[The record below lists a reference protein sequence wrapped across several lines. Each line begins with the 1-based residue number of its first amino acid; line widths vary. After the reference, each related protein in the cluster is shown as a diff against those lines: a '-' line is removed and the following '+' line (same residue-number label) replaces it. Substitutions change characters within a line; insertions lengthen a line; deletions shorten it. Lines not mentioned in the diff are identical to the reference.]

1 MTESFEKKCGK
12 YLFEH
17 KRITSIKTKEE
28 TPSSTLK
35 KESNESSEINDDNI
49 INVIHSALK
58 KEETISFLCE
68 KQNSPILNKIKE
80 DLNIK
85 QDSEDSILISS
96 TILNSSFKNFKELN
110 EGLSNIDIHN
120 IIDIKNTILGESFLN
135 QHLKKNIKIIK
146 NEIFDTKKN
155 YTNIIQEK
163 KNMIIIKALIYL
175 NKDDTI
181 YNIENFNK
189 REPDLNKSKYEE
201 DNKFEKNAYIRI
213 EDRIRE
219 YLNKIKCDKLSQL
232 KNIDS
237 IYIQK
242 LNDFPKKS
250 ENYKYLCIKGII
262 IGLLNIINDMV
273 GKEYLRLEDEQKNE
287 GSFILEIFDKYET
300 MKKINDCIEKDF
312 ISFINNFKEE
322 NDLQFNF
329 IDLISDLFWD
339 YVFRI
344 KEINKFFSNNYGSE
358 NINTNLNETFDK
370 IVDILIKIDF
380 PYKKIIGEILD
391 ISCIK
396 KEKFYLME
404 YIIKYKNPSQNK
416 NKEKETQKQKEENT
430 ANTNTKLNISS
441 ISEEKKEIKKE
452 ENKEIKSTSDEISN
466 LDLDD
471 KNLNLNLDVGKSL
484 SMDLTK
490 SKLSDKDSLDKVYN
504 YILYGDNE
512 SDKKKSKKRH
522 RKRKKNKNNNVINVS
537 EEKEGDDP
545 IVDDFKNFLA
555 DLNSK
560 RSKDYIK
567 KINPKIDEDW
577 LKNINNNFCP

>member
-17 KRITSIKTKEE
+17 KRISSVKTKEE
-28 TPSSTLK
+28 TPNSIIK
-35 KESNESSEINDDNI
+35 KELDESSELNDDSL

-68 KQNSPILNKIKE
+68 KQNSQIFNKIKE

-85 QDSEDSILISS
+85 QESEESILISS
-96 TILNSSFKNFKELN
+96 TILNSSFKELN

-120 IIDIKNTILGESFLN
+120 IIDIKNTILGDSFLN

-146 NEIFDTKKN
+146 SEIFDTKKN

-232 KNIDS
+232 KNIDN

-262 IGLLNIINDMV
+262 LGLLNIINDMI
-273 GKEYLRLEDEQKNE
+273 GKEYLKLEDEQKNE

-358 NINTNLNETFDK
+358 NININLNETFDK
-370 IVDILIKIDF
+370 IVDILIKIDL
-380 PYKKIIGEILD
+380 PYKKIIGEILG

-416 NKEKETQKQKEENT
+416 NKEKQKEKPKEEN
-430 ANTNTKLNISS
+430 NTNSKLDIPP
-441 ISEEKKEIKKE
+441 IPEEKKEIKKE
-452 ENKEIKSTSDEISN
+452 ENKEIKSISDEISN
-466 LDLDD
+466 FDLDD
-471 KNLNLNLDVGKSL
+471 KNLNLNLDMGKSL

-490 SKLSDKDSLDKVYN
+490 SKLSDKDSIDKVYN

-522 RKRKKNKNNNVINVS
+522 RKRKKNKNNNVINIS

-545 IVDDFKNFLA
+545 VVDDFKNFLA

-567 KINPKIDEDW
+567 KINPKIDEGW
-577 LKNINNNFCP
+577 LKNINNNSCS

>member
-17 KRITSIKTKEE
+17 KRISSVKTKEE
-28 TPSSTLK
+28 TPNSITK
-35 KESNESSEINDDNI
+35 KELDESSELNDDSL

-68 KQNSPILNKIKE
+68 KQNSQIFNKIKE

-85 QDSEDSILISS
+85 QESEESILISS
-96 TILNSSFKNFKELN
+96 TILNSSFKELN

-120 IIDIKNTILGESFLN
+120 IIDIKNTILGDSFLN

-146 NEIFDTKKN
+146 SEIFDTKKN

-232 KNIDS
+232 KNIDN

-262 IGLLNIINDMV
+262 LGLLNIINDMI
-273 GKEYLRLEDEQKNE
+273 GKEYLKLEDEQKNE

-358 NINTNLNETFDK
+358 NININLNETFDK
-370 IVDILIKIDF
+370 IVDILIKIDL
-380 PYKKIIGEILD
+380 PYKKIIGEILG

-416 NKEKETQKQKEENT
+416 NKEKQKEKQKEEN
-430 ANTNTKLNISS
+430 NNNSKID
-441 ISEEKKEIKKE
+441 IPPIPEEKKETKKE
-452 ENKEIKSTSDEISN
+452 ENKEIKSISDEISN
-466 LDLDD
+466 FDLDD
-471 KNLNLNLDVGKSL
+471 KNLNLNLDMGKSL

-490 SKLSDKDSLDKVYN
+490 SKLSDKDSIDKVYN

-522 RKRKKNKNNNVINVS
+522 RKRKKNKNNDVINIS

-545 IVDDFKNFLA
+545 VVDDFKNFLA

-567 KINPKIDEDW
+567 KINPKIDEGW
-577 LKNINNNFCP
+577 LKNINNNSCS

>member
-28 TPSSTLK
+28 TPNSTLK

-85 QDSEDSILISS
+85 QESEDSILISS

-120 IIDIKNTILGESFLN
+120 IIDIKNTILGDSFLN

-242 LNDFPKKS
+242 LSDFPKKS

-416 NKEKETQKQKEENT
+416 NKEKETQKQKEENI

-560 RSKDYIK
+560 RSKDYVK

-577 LKNINNNFCP
+577 SKNINNNFCP

>member
-17 KRITSIKTKEE
+17 KRISSIKTKEE
-28 TPSSTLK
+28 TPNSITK
-35 KESNESSEINDDNI
+35 KELDESSELNDDSL

-68 KQNSPILNKIKE
+68 KQNSQIFNKIKE

-85 QDSEDSILISS
+85 QESEESILISS
-96 TILNSSFKNFKELN
+96 TILNSSFKELN

-120 IIDIKNTILGESFLN
+120 IIDIKNTILGDSFLN

-146 NEIFDTKKN
+146 SEIFDTKKN

-232 KNIDS
+232 KNIDN

-262 IGLLNIINDMV
+262 LGLLNIINDMI
-273 GKEYLRLEDEQKNE
+273 GKEYLKLEDEQKNE

-370 IVDILIKIDF
+370 IVDILIKIDL
-380 PYKKIIGEILD
+380 PYKKIIGEILG

-416 NKEKETQKQKEENT
+416 NKEKQKEKQKEEN
-430 ANTNTKLNISS
+430 NTNSKLDIPP
-441 ISEEKKEIKKE
+441 IPEEKKETKKE
-452 ENKEIKSTSDEISN
+452 ENKEIKSISDEISN
-466 LDLDD
+466 FDLDD
-471 KNLNLNLDVGKSL
+471 KNLNLNLDMGKSL

-490 SKLSDKDSLDKVYN
+490 SKLSDKDSIDKVYN

-522 RKRKKNKNNNVINVS
+522 RKRKKNKNNNVINIS

-545 IVDDFKNFLA
+545 VVDDFKNFLA

-567 KINPKIDEDW
+567 KINPKIDEGW
-577 LKNINNNFCP
+577 LKNINNNSCS